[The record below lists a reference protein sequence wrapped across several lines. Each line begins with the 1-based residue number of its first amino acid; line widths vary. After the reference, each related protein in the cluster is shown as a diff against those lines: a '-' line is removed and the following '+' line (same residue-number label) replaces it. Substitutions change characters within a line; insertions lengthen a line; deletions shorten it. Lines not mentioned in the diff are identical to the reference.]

1 MSENKES
8 KKQLILRLSP
18 KLWEDLSKWAEDDF
32 RSINGQIEF
41 LLSECVSKRKN
52 LAKKA
57 EKAQRETIAK
67 EYFKEKYANLPKEE
81 ILKKL
86 FENM

>member
-1 MSENKES
+1 MAENKET

-18 KLWEDLSKWAEDDF
+18 KLWEDIAQWAEDDF
-32 RSINGQIEF
+32 RSINGQVEY

-57 EKAQRETIAK
+57 EKAQREAITK
-67 EYFKEKYANLPKEE
+67 EYIKEHYGNLPKEE

-86 FENM
+86 FDDN

>member
-1 MSENKES
+1 MQENKES

-18 KLWEDLSKWAEDDF
+18 KLWEELSQWAEDDF

-57 EKAQRETIAK
+57 EKAEREAIAK
-67 EYFKEKYANLPKEE
+67 EFIKEKYGNLPKEE
-81 ILKKL
+81 MIKKL
-86 FENM
+86 LENI